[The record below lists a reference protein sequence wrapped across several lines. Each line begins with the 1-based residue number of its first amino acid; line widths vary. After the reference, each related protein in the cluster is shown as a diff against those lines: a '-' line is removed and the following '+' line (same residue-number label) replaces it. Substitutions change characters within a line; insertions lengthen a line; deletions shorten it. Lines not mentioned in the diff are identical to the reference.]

1 MVKNKNITVYKSILS
16 IGIPVLL
23 ENLVYNFINFLDN
36 FMVGK
41 ENPTLGLGVNA
52 VSGLGIV
59 NQIYFIFIVASF
71 GLYSG
76 ASVLSSQYYGK
87 KDYRHLSNI
96 LFFLIISSLLISFP
110 FLLIAIFIPERLISF
125 YTNNAIV
132 IKLAVQYFKIAV
144 LTFPLTG
151 LSFAFSMQFRVIS
164 KAKYAFYSSLLGLL
178 INAVGNTIL
187 IPIYGISG
195 AAFSTVMARLLALVY
210 MIYITYSLKLPI
222 IDKFKNMIN
231 IEFALIKSIVLI
243 SLPAFLHEIFWVIG
257 TNFKTRFY
265 SQIGPTQ
272 FAAIVTVTTISS
284 VIFSVFSG
292 ISNASAILIGNE
304 LGRGDL
310 KKAELV
316 SKLCIKLMLIFSIIL
331 DISLVLITPLILNI
345 MGINDE
351 VKNLA
356 NSIMYM
362 EAISMIYK
370 SISLLFVVGILRAG
384 GDIYFGMIVDIIG
397 VWIISLPLIYLSLNI
412 LGLDI
417 KYVYLLGGISD
428 LFSTIVCYFRYKEKK
443 WLKRILE

>member
-144 LTFPLTG
+144 LTFPITG

-331 DISLVLITPLILNI
+331 GISLVLITPLILNI

>member
-1 MVKNKNITVYKSILS
+1 
-16 IGIPVLL
+16 
-23 ENLVYNFINFLDN
+23 
-36 FMVGK
+36 MVGK

-144 LTFPLTG
+144 LTFPITG

-331 DISLVLITPLILNI
+331 GISLVLITPLILNI

>member
-243 SLPAFLHEIFWVIG
+243 SLPAFLHEMFWVIG

-331 DISLVLITPLILNI
+331 GISLVLITPLILNI

>member
-331 DISLVLITPLILNI
+331 GISLVLITPLILNI

>member
-144 LTFPLTG
+144 LTFPITG

-331 DISLVLITPLILNI
+331 GISLVLITPLILNI

-428 LFSTIVCYFRYKEKK
+428 LFSTIVYYFRYKEKK

>member
-243 SLPAFLHEIFWVIG
+243 SLPAFLHEMFWVIG

-331 DISLVLITPLILNI
+331 GISLVLITPLILNI

-412 LGLDI
+412 LGLAI

>member
-231 IEFALIKSIVLI
+231 IEFTLIKSIVLI

-331 DISLVLITPLILNI
+331 GISLVLITPLILNI

>member
-144 LTFPLTG
+144 LTFPITG

-222 IDKFKNMIN
+222 IYKFKNMIN

-331 DISLVLITPLILNI
+331 GISLVLITPLILNI

>member
-76 ASVLSSQYYGK
+76 ASVLSSQYYGE

-144 LTFPLTG
+144 LTFPITG

-210 MIYITYSLKLPI
+210 IIYITYSLKLPI

-331 DISLVLITPLILNI
+331 GISLVLITPLILNI

>member
-41 ENPTLGLGVNA
+41 EKPTLGLGVNA

-144 LTFPLTG
+144 LTFPITG

-331 DISLVLITPLILNI
+331 GISLVLITPLILNI

>member
-144 LTFPLTG
+144 LTFPITG

-331 DISLVLITPLILNI
+331 GISLVLITPLILNI

-370 SISLLFVVGILRAG
+370 SISLLFVVVILRAG

>member
-23 ENLVYNFINFLDN
+23 ENLVYNFNN

-59 NQIYFIFIVASF
+59 NDIYFIFIVASF

-144 LTFPLTG
+144 LTFPITG

-210 MIYITYSLKLPI
+210 IIYITYSLKLPI

-243 SLPAFLHEIFWVIG
+243 SLPVFLHEIFWVIG

-331 DISLVLITPLILNI
+331 GISLVLITPLILNI

>member
-110 FLLIAIFIPERLISF
+110 FLLISIFIPERLISF

-144 LTFPLTG
+144 LTFPITG

-331 DISLVLITPLILNI
+331 GISLVLITPLILNI

>member
-1 MVKNKNITVYKSILS
+1 MVKNQNITVYKSILS

-23 ENLVYNFINFLDN
+23 ENLVYNFINILDN

-144 LTFPLTG
+144 LTFPITG

-331 DISLVLITPLILNI
+331 GISLVLITPL
-345 MGINDE
+345 
-351 VKNLA
+351 
-356 NSIMYM
+356 S
-362 EAISMIYK
+362 YK
-370 SISLLFVVGILRAG
+370 Y
-384 GDIYFGMIVDIIG
+384 DI
-397 VWIISLPLIYLSLNI
+397 
-412 LGLDI
+412 
-417 KYVYLLGGISD
+417 
-428 LFSTIVCYFRYKEKK
+428 
-443 WLKRILE
+443 

>member
-164 KAKYAFYSSLLGLL
+164 KAKYAF
-178 INAVGNTIL
+178 
-187 IPIYGISG
+187 
-195 AAFSTVMARLLALVY
+195 
-210 MIYITYSLKLPI
+210 
-222 IDKFKNMIN
+222 
-231 IEFALIKSIVLI
+231 
-243 SLPAFLHEIFWVIG
+243 
-257 TNFKTRFY
+257 
-265 SQIGPTQ
+265 
-272 FAAIVTVTTISS
+272 
-284 VIFSVFSG
+284 
-292 ISNASAILIGNE
+292 
-304 LGRGDL
+304 
-310 KKAELV
+310 
-316 SKLCIKLMLIFSIIL
+316 
-331 DISLVLITPLILNI
+331 
-345 MGINDE
+345 
-351 VKNLA
+351 
-356 NSIMYM
+356 
-362 EAISMIYK
+362 
-370 SISLLFVVGILRAG
+370 
-384 GDIYFGMIVDIIG
+384 
-397 VWIISLPLIYLSLNI
+397 
-412 LGLDI
+412 
-417 KYVYLLGGISD
+417 
-428 LFSTIVCYFRYKEKK
+428 
-443 WLKRILE
+443 

>member
-331 DISLVLITPLILNI
+331 GISLVLITPLILNI

-428 LFSTIVCYFRYKEKK
+428 LFSTIVCYFRYKKKK

>member
-144 LTFPLTG
+144 LTFPITG

-210 MIYITYSLKLPI
+210 IIYITYSLKLPI

-243 SLPAFLHEIFWVIG
+243 SLPVFLHEIFWVIG

-331 DISLVLITPLILNI
+331 GISLVLITPLILNI

>member
-178 INAVGNTIL
+178 SNAVGNTIL

-331 DISLVLITPLILNI
+331 GISLVLITPLILNI

>member
-59 NQIYFIFIVASF
+59 NQIYFIFNVASF

-144 LTFPLTG
+144 LTFPITG

-331 DISLVLITPLILNI
+331 GISLVLITPLILNI

>member
-1 MVKNKNITVYKSILS
+1 M
-16 IGIPVLL
+16 
-23 ENLVYNFINFLDN
+23 
-36 FMVGK
+36 
-41 ENPTLGLGVNA
+41 
-52 VSGLGIV
+52 
-59 NQIYFIFIVASF
+59 
-71 GLYSG
+71 
-76 ASVLSSQYYGK
+76 
-87 KDYRHLSNI
+87 
-96 LFFLIISSLLISFP
+96 ISFP

-144 LTFPLTG
+144 LTFPITG

-331 DISLVLITPLILNI
+331 GISLVLITPLILNI